1 MSCCKND
8 NSINLDQRYV
18 LKIELDALRNEL
30 KKIDR
35 TRTVSAIQSGKNG
48 DIIPVGTDH
57 TIHLDYEGWVES
69 HIVDATGAQKIASN
83 DSSNA
88 VSAAAV
94 SEALRGIRKE
104 ILAAS
109 QGFAKTHVTTIPSE
123 EPVVERVIIGDIYL
137 VPSENGYKEFIAIE
151 SGDLKQPYKWEL
163 IGEQKDE
170 KIYEVV
176 ADAQKKL
183 GELTKV
189 TYDLAEAVKR
199 SNDARMGEI
208 AAISERLDKV
218 EKALVP
224 KAGEVPFTKEQAGQL
239 KLVYEKILD
248 LRENGEL
255 IEEVDV
261 SPILKKIKI

>member
-69 HIVDATGAQKIASN
+69 HIVDATGAQKIA
-83 DSSNA
+83 
-88 VSAAAV
+88 
-94 SEALRGIRKE
+94 
-104 ILAAS
+104 AS

-170 KIYEVV
+170 KIYESV

-199 SNDARMGEI
+199 SNDARMSEI
-208 AAISERLDKV
+208 AALSERLDKV
-218 EKALVP
+218 EKALAP

-261 SPILKKIKI
+261 SPILKKIKV